1 MKAQGSIEI
10 AAPPEKIWA
19 LLTKR
24 ETMLQ
29 TFPWLERFDFVGEQ
43 RSGVGGMFY
52 IVEKVDG
59 RTERDLCEVT
69 EWEENKK
76 LAFHKVLSD
85 VVKKLEVVFTIEA
98 TETGSRFALVYNA
111 ALPGWIIGKIM
122 ELFVGKRFKKQAE
135 EDLANIKR
143 LAEA

>member
-29 TFPWLERFDFVGEQ
+29 SFPWCERFDFVGEQ
-43 RSGVGGMFY
+43 RSGVGSMFY
-52 IVEKVDG
+52 MVQKVDG
-59 RTERDLCEVT
+59 RTERHLCEVT

-76 LAFHKVLSD
+76 LAFHQVLGD
-85 VVKKLEVVFTIEA
+85 VKKLEVVFTIEA

-111 ALPGWIIGKIM
+111 TLPGWIIGKII
-122 ELFVGKRFKKQAE
+122 ELFVGKRFKKEAE

>member
-1 MKAQGSIEI
+1 MKVQGSIEI
-10 AAPPEKIWA
+10 AAPPQKIWA

-24 ETMLQ
+24 ETMSQ
-29 TFPWLERFDFVGEQ
+29 VFPWCERFDFVGEQ

-52 IVEKVDG
+52 LVEKLDG
-59 RTERDLCEVT
+59 RTMRYLFEIT

-76 LAFHKVLSD
+76 LASRQVLGD
-85 VVKKLEVVFTIEA
+85 VKKAEVVFTIEA
-98 TETGSRFALVYNA
+98 AEAGSRFTLVYDGV
-111 ALPGWIIGKIM
+111 LPGWIIGKIM
-122 ELFVGKRFKKQAE
+122 ELFVGKRFKKKAE